1 MEEEVRTTEEEMNR
15 KATLA
20 DVEAFGKKIGVFKSG
35 CTYNKFTIS
44 LITMINVLYNHTLAS
59 DSVNLECL
67 KILVGEPMYVMDE
80 LLKVKEAHD
89 KETNARKESFERRS
103 NELKRVERQNVD
115 LRREIRKVH
124 TDNVLD
130 TVILQSIKNDIDACV
145 MHDNPDFWFMEQ
157 LKDGALAS
165 ARRLENLMAKH
176 DS

>member
-89 KETNARKESFERRS
+89 NELNARSKKIESARKETER
-103 NELKRVERQNVD
+103 
-115 LRREIRKVH
+115 LRLDNKALNKTIHGLFSEDAMNTVLIRG
-124 TDNVLD
+124 
-130 TVILQSIKNDIDACV
+130 IKTDIDE
-145 MHDNPDFWFMEQ
+145 MIQHGETSFRFMED
-157 LKDGALAS
+157 LKHYAIES
-165 ARRLENLMAKH
+165 HEKMQRLMNN
-176 DS
+176 